1 MSETMAVGLGLQSS
15 PPGLRVGH
23 RSAIALL
30 MACTMLGAGAGA
42 ALSQGYPTRPI
53 TMIVPVTA
61 GSAQD
66 FIARQLGPMLTQRLG
81 QPFIVDN
88 RVGASGTIG
97 AAALAKAAPDGHTIM
112 LGAIVFTTAPALR
125 TSLPYDAVADFAP
138 IGPVAKAP
146 MALGINPNVP
156 VNDINEFVALAR
168 SRPGKLNYG
177 SPGTGTPHHL
187 FMELFR
193 LQEKIDIVHV
203 PYKELGG
210 MVNDVIGGTLEA
222 GFFTVFQGMSLARGG
237 KVRVLAVVGKQRS
250 TIAPDIP
257 TFSERNIEGMDPEI
271 WIGFMAPGRTPP
283 EIIARLNTEVNALL
297 AIPAVQESF
306 SKLGLVPFPGTP
318 AELGTIIKADLERW
332 QRVVREAGI
341 KPD

>member
-1 MSETMAVGLGLQSS
+1 MTHLARFARNGGSERRTHVLILAWTLVALIACNGALGQS
-15 PPGLRVGH
+15 
-23 RSAIALL
+23 
-30 MACTMLGAGAGA
+30 
-42 ALSQGYPTRPI
+42 YPTRPI

-81 QPFIVDN
+81 QPIIVDN
-88 RVGASGTIG
+88 RVGASGVIG
-97 AAALAKAAPDGHTIM
+97 ATALAKAAPDGHTIM

-125 TSLPYDAVADFAP
+125 TSLPYDAAADFTP

-156 VNDINEFVALAR
+156 ANNINEFVAFVQ

-193 LQEKIDIVHV
+193 LQEKLNIVHV

-222 GFFTVFQGMSLARGG
+222 GFFTVFQGMSLHKAG
-237 KVRVLAVVGKQRS
+237 KVRVLAVVGKERS
-250 TIAPDIP
+250 TIAPEIP
-257 TFSERNIEGMDPEI
+257 TFRERNIDGMDPEI
-271 WIGFMAPGRTPP
+271 WIGFMAPARTPP
-283 EIIARLNTEVNALL
+283 EIVTRLNTEVNALL
-297 AIPAVQESF
+297 GLPAVQESF
-306 SKLGLVPFPGTP
+306 SKLGLLPFPGTP
-318 AELGTIIKADLERW
+318 GELGTIIKNDLERW

-341 KPD
+341 KAE

>member
-1 MSETMAVGLGLQSS
+1 MQEVQRTTVWECLNGAVKASLLC
-15 PPGLRVGH
+15 
-23 RSAIALL
+23 ALL
-30 MACTMLGAGAGA
+30 SATTASA
-42 ALSQGYPTRPI
+42 QGYPTRPI

-81 QPFIVDN
+81 QPIIVDN
-88 RVGASGTIG
+88 RVGASGVIG
-97 AAALAKAAPDGHTIM
+97 ATALAKAAPDGHTIM

-125 TSLPYDAVADFAP
+125 TTLPYDAANDFAP

-156 VNDINEFVALAR
+156 ANNINEFVSFVQA
-168 SRPGKLNYG
+168 RPGKLNYG
-177 SPGTGTPHHL
+177 SPGNGTPHHL

-193 LQEKIDIVHV
+193 LQEKLSIVHV

-222 GFFTVFQGMSLARGG
+222 GFFTVFQGMSLHKAG
-237 KVRVLAVVGKQRS
+237 KVRVLAVVGKERS

-257 TFSERNIEGMDPEI
+257 TFRERNIDGMDPEI

-283 EIIARLNTEVNALL
+283 EIITRLNTEVNALL
-297 AIPAVQESF
+297 GLPAVQESF
-306 SKLGLVPFPGTP
+306 GKLGLVPFPGTP
-318 AELGTIIKADLERW
+318 SELGVIIRNDLERW

-341 KPD
+341 KAE

>member
-1 MSETMAVGLGLQSS
+1 MTAMMQIGRCVRMCRRTPMRALAV
-15 PPGLRVGH
+15 
-23 RSAIALL
+23 
-30 MACTMLGAGAGA
+30 MLCAQFASGS
-42 ALSQGYPTRPI
+42 ALSQGYPSRPV

-66 FIARQLGPMLTQRLG
+66 FIGRQLGPMLGQRLG
-81 QPFIVDN
+81 QPFIIDN
-88 RVGASGTIG
+88 RVGASGVIG
-97 AAALAKAAPDGHTIM
+97 ATALAKAAPDGHTIM
-112 LGAIVFTTAPALR
+112 LGAIAFTTAPALR
-125 TSLPYDAVADFAP
+125 TSLPYDPVADFAP

-156 VNDINEFVALAR
+156 AKNINEFVALAR

-193 LQEKIDIVHV
+193 LQEKLDIVHV

-222 GFFTVFQGMSLARGG
+222 GFFTVFQGMSLSRGG
-237 KVRVLAVVGKQRS
+237 KVRVLAVVGKERS
-250 TIAPDIP
+250 AIAPDVP
-257 TFSERNIEGMDPEI
+257 TFRERNIDGMDPEI

-283 EIIARLNTEVNALL
+283 EIITRLNNEVNALL
-297 AIPAVQESF
+297 GLPAVQEGF
-306 SKLGLVPFPGTP
+306 GKLGLVPFPGTP
-318 AELGTIIKADLERW
+318 AELGTIMKNDLERW
-332 QRVVREAGI
+332 ARVVREAGI

>member
-1 MSETMAVGLGLQSS
+1 
-15 PPGLRVGH
+15 
-23 RSAIALL
+23 
-30 MACTMLGAGAGA
+30 
-42 ALSQGYPTRPI
+42 
-53 TMIVPVTA
+53 VPVTA

-66 FIARQLGPMLTQRLG
+66 FIARQLGPMLGQRLG
-81 QPFIVDN
+81 QPVIVDN
-88 RVGASGTIG
+88 RVGASGVIG
-97 AAALAKAAPDGHTIM
+97 ATALAKANPDGHTIM

-125 TSLPYDAVADFAP
+125 TSLPYDPIADFAA

-156 VNDINEFVALAR
+156 ANNVNEFVALVR

-177 SPGTGTPHHL
+177 SPGNGTPHHL

-193 LQEKIDIVHV
+193 LQEKLDIVHV

-237 KVRVLAVVGKQRS
+237 KVKVLAVVGKERS
-250 TIAPDIP
+250 SIAPEIP
-257 TFSERNIEGMDPEI
+257 TFRERNIEGMDPEI
-271 WIGFMAPGRTPP
+271 WIGFMAPGRTPQD
-283 EIIARLNTEVNALL
+283 IITRLNAETNALL
-297 AIPAVQESF
+297 ALPTVQEGF
-306 SKLGLVPFPGTP
+306 GKLGLVPFPGTP
-318 AELGTIIKADLERW
+318 AELRAIMNADLERW

>member
-1 MSETMAVGLGLQSS
+1 MTAMMQIGRFVRMCRQT
-15 PPGLRVGH
+15 PMR
-23 RSAIALL
+23 AL
-30 MACTMLGAGAGA
+30 AAMLCAQFASGT
-42 ALSQGYPTRPI
+42 ALSQSYPSRPV

-66 FIARQLGPMLTQRLG
+66 FIGRQLGPMLGQRLG
-81 QPFIVDN
+81 QPFIIDN
-88 RVGASGTIG
+88 RVGASGVIG
-97 AAALAKAAPDGHTIM
+97 ATALAKAAPDGHTIM

-125 TSLPYDAVADFAP
+125 TSLPYDPVADFAP

-146 MALGINPNVP
+146 MALGINPNVQAT
-156 VNDINEFVALAR
+156 NINEFVALVR

-222 GFFTVFQGMSLARGG
+222 GFFTVFQGMSLSRGG
-237 KVRVLAVVGKQRS
+237 KVRVLAVVGKERS
-250 TIAPDIP
+250 SIAPDVP
-257 TFSERNIEGMDPEI
+257 TFRERNIDGMDPEI

-283 EIIARLNTEVNALL
+283 EIITRLNTEVNALL
-297 AIPAVQESF
+297 GLPAVQESF
-306 SKLGLVPFPGTP
+306 GKLGLVPFPGTA
-318 AELGTIIKADLERW
+318 AELGTIMKNDLERW
-332 QRVVREAGI
+332 ARVVREAGI